1 MTLLALALFALA
13 AARISTQVRERALA
27 FSCVLAAL
35 IPTCYGLLD
44 LLSTRRRS
52 PFPVRFDAP
61 GGPIT
66 VAEDLV
72 LRPLASPAG
81 LLMVACAVALGSFAI
96 PRGELPSSHRARTGR
111 TLLPLLAACAV
122 PYALTLFGALASPP
136 RGFDALWYHLPAAV
150 GFARAHH
157 LQPPGRDLVFYFPGD
172 LELIA
177 RTFLDAFGPRALAL
191 VQWPFAIGAALA
203 AHALARALG
212 LARRARWAAALVL
225 ATPMVAFQSQ
235 LAYADV
241 LGLFCVAAAACFLLR
256 ARTGS
261 FRHAALAGAALG
273 LLVGAKYAALPLCAA
288 LAPPML
294 LAFAAP
300 TGTLERRHLPRA
312 FALAAV
318 VALCALAPSWFW
330 YARNWRLTG
339 NPFFPI
345 SLPALGWR
353 GLFAPS
359 EFNPGKEHEL
369 VANAWQWPIY
379 PYLERLSHESGF
391 GAAFAVVAP
400 LGTLVLGARALRRLL
415 HGRVVPSL
423 LPLGWGSL
431 YLVAW
436 WLGTNHEVR
445 HLLPLVVL
453 LGVPSLALL
462 RVPGF
467 AAPVGAALAFSTAI
481 TLRTLLFSPVPELSV
496 RPRSYESL
504 YGLPREMAALVPE
517 GAKIVN
523 RADRPSNFPL
533 LGPRLQWSVQDFS
546 PVEPSARDLRSYDA
560 LFLFQ
565 RGTAP
570 PPPGWNRLFSGPA
583 PVDWWDAR
591 PGDQIALDRRE

>member
-1 MTLLALALFALA
+1 VTLLALALFALA
-13 AARISTQVRERALA
+13 AVRISTHVRERALA
-27 FSCVLAAL
+27 LTCVLAAL
-35 IPTCYGLLD
+35 IPTSYGLLD

-61 GGPIT
+61 GGAVS
-66 VAEDLV
+66 VAEYAV

-81 LLMVACAVALGSFAI
+81 LLMVACLVAIGSFA
-96 PRGELPSSHRARTGR
+96 LPNREPPPSPRARSGR
-111 TLLPLLAACAV
+111 TLALLAACAL

-157 LQPPGRDLVFYFPGD
+157 LEPPGRDLVFYFPGD
-172 LELIA
+172 LELLA
-177 RTFLDAFGPRALAL
+177 RTFLDAFGPRALSL
-191 VQWPFAIGAALA
+191 VQWPFAIGAALG

-212 LARRARWAAALVL
+212 LTRQARWAAALVL
-225 ATPMVAFQSQ
+225 ATPMVAFQSE

-273 LLVGAKYAALPLCAA
+273 LLVGSKYAAFPLCAA

-312 FALAAV
+312 FALAGV
-318 VALCALAPSWFW
+318 VAICALAPSWFW
-330 YARNWRLTG
+330 YVRNLRLTG
-339 NPFFPI
+339 NPLFPI

-359 EFNPGKEHEL
+359 EFNPGKEHEF
-369 VANAWQWPIY
+369 VAQAWQWPLY
-379 PYLERLSHESGF
+379 PWLERLSHESGL
-391 GAAFAVVAP
+391 GAGFAVVGP
-400 LGTLVLGARALRRLL
+400 LGLVVLGARALKRLL

-423 LPLGWGSL
+423 LPLGWGAL

-436 WLGTNHEVR
+436 WLGTNHEAR

-467 AAPVGAALAFSTAI
+467 ALPVAAALAFSTVI
-481 TLRTLLFSPVPELSV
+481 TTRTLLFSPVPELSV
-496 RPRSYESL
+496 RPRSYASL
-504 YGLPREMAALVPE
+504 YGLPPEMTALLPD

-546 PVEPSARDLRSYDA
+546 PVEPSARDLRAWDA
-560 LFLFQ
+560 LFLFR

-570 PPPGWNRLFSGPA
+570 PRPGWNLVFSGPA
-583 PVDWWDAR
+583 VDWWDVR
-591 PGDQIALDRRE
+591 PGDRIALDRRQ